1 MILFLCFYSK
11 SFYRFFELS
20 LLPSCVSCLVSK
32 IRRNKHV
39 KMVGRYS
46 FLFEHFS
53 SQPTKYP
60 NYACS
65 RVGRVGPMFANVRP
79 PKKKLP
85 TLANKKWPTTLAFQ
99 VNFFS
104 VVREKKNCQQIY
116 WLEKFLCWPNFFTD

>member
-79 PKKKLP
+79 PQKKTANFSKHKMANNVGLP
-85 TLANKKWPTTLAFQ
+85 SEL
-99 VNFFS
+99 FFGCQ
-104 VVREKKNCQQIY
+104 EKKNCQQIY